1 MDVYILT
8 VMNPDGYKYTWTTV
22 YDKTIIII
30 IIIEMLEL

>member
-22 YDKTIIII
+22 IWLKTIIII
-30 IIIEMLEL
+30 IIEVMAL